1 MASNMNMREATLN
14 GAILRVAYFCKV
26 RRFALFCKLLVA

>member
-1 MASNMNMREATLN
+1 MNTREATLN

-26 RRFALFCKLLVA
+26 RKFTLFCKVLVA